1 MSRRTISRRAFGRL
15 AAATAIAASFVL
27 GTVADAQTE
36 DPLRIGFIGAGRM
49 GGPLGLRLAEAGHEV
64 FFSSRTPSELAP
76 LVEQAGGRARAGTP
90 REAAEFGDVVIIAV
104 PYGALP
110 QVGRDYGPL
119 LQGKIV
125 IDLGNPREDRD
136 GPMAR
141 DALEK
146 GTGIASAEYLPGTRL
161 VRAFNAI
168 SFIMV
173 RDQAHREGERIG
185 VPIAGDDAEAVAVT
199 ERLVRDA
206 GFDPVVVGPLETA
219 KRFDAGTNV
228 YVRGM
233 TARELRE
240 ALNLD

>member
-1 MSRRTISRRAFGRL
+1 MSRRTLSRRTLGRW
-15 AAATAIAASFVL
+15 AAAIAACFVV
-27 GTVADAQTE
+27 GTLAHAQTN
-36 DPLRIGFIGAGRM
+36 DPLRIGLIGAGRM
-49 GGPLGLRLAEAGHEV
+49 GGALGLRLAEAGHEV
-64 FFSSRTPSELAP
+64 FFSSRNPSELTT

-90 REAAEFGDVVIIAV
+90 REAAEFGDVVIIGV

-110 QVGRDYGPL
+110 EVGRDYGPL
-119 LQGKIV
+119 LAGKIV
-125 IDLGNPREDRD
+125 IDMGNPREDRD

-146 GTGIASAEYLPGTRL
+146 GTGVASAEYLPGARL

-168 SFIMV
+168 SFVMV
-173 RDQAHREGERIG
+173 REQSHREGERIG
-185 VPIAGDDAEAVAVT
+185 VPVAADDPEAVAVT

-206 GFDPVVVGPLETA
+206 GFDPVVVGPLAAA

-233 TARELRE
+233 TARQLRE
-240 ALNLD
+240 ALDLD